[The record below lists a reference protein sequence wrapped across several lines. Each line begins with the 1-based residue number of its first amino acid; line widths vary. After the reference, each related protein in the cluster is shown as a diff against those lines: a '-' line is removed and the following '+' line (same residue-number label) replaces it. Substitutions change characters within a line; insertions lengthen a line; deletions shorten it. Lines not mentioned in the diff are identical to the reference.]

1 MDLGGGDEDE
11 NGKQKEAT
19 ELLFDADSPMLKQTP
34 SHRDEARH
42 YYPPHTNSQS
52 ANLPP
57 YSTLPPPGSVSGPIQ
72 PFRKQLDRYNDQG
85 RRQES
90 VLGEDEEEEE
100 EDDGWGEN
108 WSASSDVEEDHLKP
122 IPLQSKQPTSSIL
135 PEPLLPTTHSNAS
148 SPSLSASAESP
159 SPLAT
164 VLPTA
169 HPSPPTEF
177 SSIPPKTTSSTSQSQ
192 TSESKLADE
201 EEENDN
207 DWGFDD
213 SISSPIQSFASPL
226 GPPPP
231 HPDPLPELSV
241 VPPES
246 PLRNEQAEP
255 TRPPS
260 VEDEKTLDGDDEE
273 DDWGFDDSLTM
284 PASPIPP
291 PVSDTTHAVEKA
303 LEVSETQ
310 LETQQVTVKAPSEVG
325 KELGGLS

>member
-1 MDLGGGDEDE
+1 MSQLFRIGHLLLRDSDDVYLLYAVDSIIRSKDPASPGVFSENSDEESLRRGFLETASDDEDEDGNTERQRGSRRASATRSVDGGDYMDLGGGDEDE

-19 ELLFDADSPMLKQTP
+19 ELLFDADSPMLKQTS

-42 YYPPHTNSQS
+42 HYPPHTNSQS

-177 SSIPPKTTSSTSQSQ
+177 SSIPPKQHPVHLNLKLPNQS
-192 TSESKLADE
+192 
-201 EEENDN
+201 
-207 DWGFDD
+207 
-213 SISSPIQSFASPL
+213 
-226 GPPPP
+226 
-231 HPDPLPELSV
+231 
-241 VPPES
+241 
-246 PLRNEQAEP
+246 
-255 TRPPS
+255 
-260 VEDEKTLDGDDEE
+260 
-273 DDWGFDDSLTM
+273 
-284 PASPIPP
+284 
-291 PVSDTTHAVEKA
+291 
-303 LEVSETQ
+303 
-310 LETQQVTVKAPSEVG
+310 
-325 KELGGLS
+325 